1 VSDILIAGLG
11 RRRDQ
16 TVPTKSKSRRR
27 EPIGGGPDELKRLI
41 FQLEEEMHQAAED
54 LRFEY
59 AARIRDEI
67 HDLRR
72 ELREVG

>member
-1 VSDILIAGLG
+1 
-11 RRRDQ
+11 
-16 TVPTKSKSRRR
+16 
-27 EPIGGGPDELKRLI
+27 
-41 FQLEEEMHQAAED
+41 MHQAAED

>member
-1 VSDILIAGLG
+1 LL
-11 RRRDQ
+11 
-16 TVPTKSKSRRR
+16 
-27 EPIGGGPDELKRLI
+27 L
-41 FQLEEEMHQAAED
+41 QLEEEMHQAAED

-67 HDLRR
+67 ADLRR

>member
-1 VSDILIAGLG
+1 ML
-11 RRRDQ
+11 
-16 TVPTKSKSRRR
+16 
-27 EPIGGGPDELKRLI
+27 
-41 FQLEEEMHQAAED
+41 QLEEEMHQAAED

-67 HDLRR
+67 ADLKR